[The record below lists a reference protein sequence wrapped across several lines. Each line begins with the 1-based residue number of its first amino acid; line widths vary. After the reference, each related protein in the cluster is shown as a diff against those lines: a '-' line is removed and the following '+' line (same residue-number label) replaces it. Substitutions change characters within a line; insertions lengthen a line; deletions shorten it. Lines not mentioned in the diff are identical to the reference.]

1 MNYNFKNLL
10 VEISNQIATVTINRP
25 SALNA
30 LSIEVIDELQHFTSV
45 VSSDDDVRAIIIT
58 GSGDKAFVAGADIK
72 ELRDLDRESGEFYS
86 IRGNR
91 AMRSIELLR
100 KPVIAA
106 VNGYAL
112 GGGCELAMACHIR
125 IASEN
130 AKFGQPEV
138 NLGLIPGFGGTQRLT
153 RLIGMGRAL
162 QLLLTGEII
171 SAEEAYRL
179 GLVNQVV
186 PHDQLMNRCYEL
198 LNVILSKAPI
208 AVQSVIKAV
217 YGGQEVVL
225 DVALNREA
233 HWFGVTCG
241 TEDMKEGTTA
251 FLEKRKANWANR

>member
-1 MNYNFKNLL
+1 MKYNFKNLL
-10 VEISNQIATVTINRP
+10 VEIDNHIAKVTINRP
-25 SALNA
+25 QALNA
-30 LSIEVIDELQHFTSV
+30 LSIETIEELQHFTAV
-45 VSSDDDVRAIIIT
+45 VSSDDEVQAIIIT
-58 GSGDKAFVAGADIK
+58 GSGDKAFVAGADIN
-72 ELRDLDRESGEFYS
+72 ELRQLDREAGEFYS

-106 VNGYAL
+106 INGYAL

-125 IASEN
+125 IASDK

-153 RLIGMGRAL
+153 RLVGMGRAL
-162 QLLLTGEII
+162 QLLLTGETI
-171 SAEEAYRL
+171 SAEEAYRI

-186 PHDQLMNRCYEL
+186 PHDELMNSCYKL
-198 LNVILSKAPI
+198 LGTILSKAPI
-208 AVQSVIKAV
+208 AVQSIIKAV

-241 TEDMKEGTTA
+241 TEDMKEGTAA
-251 FLEKRKANWANR
+251 FLEKRKPNWSNK